1 MTTALHKL
9 RISLA
14 EAIEHDELSGT
25 DYTKN
30 HRILRREH
38 RAVCR
43 TIRRLERLERRRAR
57 AMAGGRP

>member
-9 RISLA
+9 RNRLS
-14 EAIEHDELSGT
+14 EAIEHDELCGT

-38 RAVCR
+38 RTICR
-43 TIRRLERLERRRAR
+43 TIRRLERLEGQRAR
-57 AMAGGRP
+57 AAGGRP